1 MKADLYFRI
10 SVIDAGLQLRLHLE
24 KYPDISEDDA
34 IRQLRAGPVVRSS
47 LDFESALEIDGREG
61 LSLFSPSSNRIDE
74 LRETIF
80 RMAIRL
86 KPFWA
91 KVSPFGRGRVC
102 AVMSDD
108 QIQCLRYAQLLDS
121 DEEAVW
127 KWWDKLAVKF
137 RVEKT
142 DRLTEIGRIGEQLSL
157 LFEKSRLRRLGID
170 AKPRWISIEDNLAGY
185 DILSYRV
192 GTEDA
197 LSKAF
202 IEVKATYSAD
212 RTFFLTRR
220 EWDFAER
227 AGTASTFH
235 FWYLPD
241 KALRI
246 VTTAELSKS
255 IPTDRGC
262 GTWEEVS
269 LNMRGET
276 FERIAES
283 ELAV

>member
-10 SVIDAGLQLRLHLE
+10 SVIDAGLQLRSHLE
-24 KYPDISEDDA
+24 KYPDVTEDDA
-34 IRQLRAGPVVRSS
+34 IRQLRTGPVVRSS

-61 LSLFSPSSNRIDE
+61 LSLFSPSPNRIDE

-91 KVSPFGRGRVC
+91 KVSPFGRDRVC
-102 AVMSDD
+102 AVMSGD

-121 DEEAVW
+121 VEEAVW
-127 KWWDKLAVKF
+127 KWWDKLAANF
-137 RVEKT
+137 RVENSE
-142 DRLTEIGRIGEQLSL
+142 RLTEIGRIGEQLSL
-157 LFEKSRLRRLGID
+157 LFEQLKLRRLGIE
-170 AKPRWISIEDNLAGY
+170 AKPRWISLEDNLAGY
-185 DILSYRV
+185 DILSY
-192 GTEDA
+192 GFDTAGA

-212 RTFFLTRR
+212 RTFLLTRR
-220 EWDFAER
+220 EWDFALR
-227 AGTASTFH
+227 AGAASTFH

-246 VTTAELSKS
+246 VTAAELSKS
-255 IPTDRGC
+255 IPADRGS
-262 GTWEEVS
+262 GTWEKVLLS
-269 LNMRGET
+269 LREET
-276 FERIAES
+276 FECED
-283 ELAV
+283 LAF